1 VTLKKTRITQITF
14 WQNAPFLD
22 LALPILIPAARK
34 FLGQDGHMVNLQNKG
49 MAYQQNMLWI
59 DDIDVQAKWYRILK
73 KEWTASRSEGRPFV
87 NPIEPRTLRWRS

>member
-1 VTLKKTRITQITF
+1 MKKTRITQITF
-14 WQNAPFLD
+14 WKNAPFLD
-22 LALPILIPAARK
+22 VALPILIPAAQK

-59 DDIDVQAKWYRILK
+59 DDIDVQAKWYRTLK
-73 KEWTASRSEGRPFV
+73 KEWATSRADGRPFV

>member
-1 VTLKKTRITQITF
+1 
-14 WQNAPFLD
+14 
-22 LALPILIPAARK
+22 
-34 FLGQDGHMVNLQNKG
+34 